1 MPYPTRSCVV
11 IEPAVQFMG
20 FLIQLEP
27 FDYSA
32 KIVDRQK
39 LVYEMYH
46 EETNHHEKPSPGINH
61 DLTVKIDGVVKISV
75 QKIGQSDYEDYN
87 KFLINFFKHDHE
99 KKVDVLFRS
108 LTTTVPYSWTPK
120 LYAIFLCDLALRQSM
135 WLCIYLDVKHDN
147 SIESINGINIL
158 YHRDISKLKYDA
170 NSSLALSFI
179 KGGSN

>member
-46 EETNHHEKPSPGINH
+46 EETNHHEKPSPSINH
-61 DLTVKIDGVVKISV
+61 YLTVKIDGVVKISV

-120 LYAIFLCDLALRQSM
+120 LYAIFLCDLALR
-135 WLCIYLDVKHDN
+135 
-147 SIESINGINIL
+147 
-158 YHRDISKLKYDA
+158 
-170 NSSLALSFI
+170 
-179 KGGSN
+179 

>member
-1 MPYPTRSCVV
+1 MAKIKSCCYIEVDLKKIIVRFLYRSTSLILSSIMPYPTRSCVV

-46 EETNHHEKPSPGINH
+46 EDTNHHEKPSPGINH

-75 QKIGQSDYEDYN
+75 QKISQSNCN
-87 KFLINFFKHDHE
+87 KFSINMFKHDHE
-99 KKVDVLFRS
+99 KRVDVLFRA
-108 LTTTVPYSWTPK
+108 LTT
-120 LYAIFLCDLALRQSM
+120 
-135 WLCIYLDVKHDN
+135 
-147 SIESINGINIL
+147 
-158 YHRDISKLKYDA
+158 
-170 NSSLALSFI
+170 
-179 KGGSN
+179 

>member
-1 MPYPTRSCVV
+1 
-11 IEPAVQFMG
+11 MG

-46 EETNHHEKPSPGINH
+46 EETIHQQIPSPGINH

-75 QKIGQSDYEDYN
+75 QKISWSSQSDYDYQKN
-87 KFLINFFKHDHE
+87 SINMFKHDHE

-108 LTTTVPYSWTPK
+108 LTTTVPYGWTPK
-120 LYAIFLCDLALRQSM
+120 LYAVFVCDLALRQSM

-158 YHRDISKLKYDA
+158 YHENISKLRYDA

>member
-46 EETNHHEKPSPGINH
+46 EENDPRELPSPGI
-61 DLTVKIDGVVKISV
+61 IMISLL
-75 QKIGQSDYEDYN
+75 KSM
-87 KFLINFFKHDHE
+87 
-99 KKVDVLFRS
+99 
-108 LTTTVPYSWTPK
+108 
-120 LYAIFLCDLALRQSM
+120 AL
-135 WLCIYLDVKHDN
+135 
-147 SIESINGINIL
+147 
-158 YHRDISKLKYDA
+158 
-170 NSSLALSFI
+170 
-179 KGGSN
+179 

>member
-27 FDYSA
+27 FDYSS

-46 EETNHHEKPSPGINH
+46 EESNNLEVTSPLPSPGINH

-75 QKIGQSDYEDYN
+75 QKISHSDCLTDGRTFWVDYN
-87 KFLINFFKHDHE
+87 KFSIKLFKHDHE
-99 KKVDVLFRS
+99 KKS
-108 LTTTVPYSWTPK
+108 
-120 LYAIFLCDLALRQSM
+120 
-135 WLCIYLDVKHDN
+135 
-147 SIESINGINIL
+147 
-158 YHRDISKLKYDA
+158 
-170 NSSLALSFI
+170 
-179 KGGSN
+179 